1 MTFDRQIERQAIC
14 PSQPAVAY
22 DAVWSAALALAAA
35 QDVTDGADVYQHML
49 AVDFQGP
56 SGI

>member
-1 MTFDRQIERQAIC
+1 MTVDRQIERGAK

-22 DAVWSAALALAAA
+22 NAVWSAALALAAA